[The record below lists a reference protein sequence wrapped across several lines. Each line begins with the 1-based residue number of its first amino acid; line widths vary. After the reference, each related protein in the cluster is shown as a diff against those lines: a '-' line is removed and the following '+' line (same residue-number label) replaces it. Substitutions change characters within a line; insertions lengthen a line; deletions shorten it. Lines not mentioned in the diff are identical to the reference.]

1 MRKRRNPSLTIINHR
16 PYEEPPPEREFEPVS
31 AGEIKSDLIELLQ
44 MIGPGQEREERA
56 ILAEQIEAAARALA
70 IAIRR
75 QHDVYRAYDA
85 SDGSLWY
92 AYSD

>member
-1 MRKRRNPSLTIINHR
+1 MRRRRNPNLIFINDWPH
-16 PYEEPPPEREFEPVS
+16 EQPPPESEFELVS
-31 AGEIKSDLIELLQ
+31 AAEVKADLMELLNE
-44 MIGPGQEREERA
+44 IRPGQDREERA
-56 ILAEQIEAAARALA
+56 ILADQIEAAARALA